1 MKLLMGTRAEFSVPV
16 YVADVEDDERIAIE
30 SEISNLDVEF
40 LSGEDYG
47 LESDALLTN
56 ISKNLLSSVSVEKL
70 KSVFLKH
77 LDQYLTDVNSEAT
90 DVQVIASW
98 LTKTHKGQSIE
109 PHSHVDKDI
118 SGVYYINTNG
128 DDGDLILYSPNPAA
142 NTTRFIN
149 SGNMLSI
156 KPKAGQIVFF
166 PSWLLHSTTKN
177 RTDNERISLAVDMVV
192 K

>member
-1 MKLLMGTRAEFSVPV
+1 MDTRAEFSVPV

-30 SEISNLDVEF
+30 LEISNLDVEF

-56 ISKNLLSSVSVEKL
+56 ISKNLLSTGSVEIL
-70 KSVFLKH
+70 KGVFLKH
-77 LDQYLTDVNSEAT
+77 LDQYLTDVNSAVT

-98 LTKTHKGQSIE
+98 LTKTRKGQSIE

-118 SGVYYINTNG
+118 SGVYYIKTNG
-128 DDGDLILYSPNPAA
+128 DDGDLILYSPNPAVG
-142 NTTRFIN
+142 TTGFIN
-149 SGNMLSI
+149 SGNMLST
-156 KPKAGQIVFF
+156 KPKAGQVVFF
-166 PSWLLHSTTKN
+166 PSWILHSTTRN
-177 RTDNERISLAVDMVV
+177 RTDNERISLAVDMVA

>member
-1 MKLLMGTRAEFSVPV
+1 MGTRAEFSVPV

-30 SEISNLDVEF
+30 SEVSNLDVEF

-47 LESDALLTN
+47 LESDALLTD
-56 ISKNLLSSVSVEKL
+56 IGKNLLSTGSVETL
-70 KSVFLKH
+70 KGVFLKH
-77 LDQYLTDVNSEAT
+77 LDQYLTDVNSAVT
-90 DVQVIASW
+90 DVEVIASW
-98 LTKTHKGQSIE
+98 LTKTRKGQSIE

-128 DDGDLILYSPNPAA
+128 DDGDLILYSPNPAVD
-142 NTTRFIN
+142 TTKFIN

-166 PSWLLHSTTKN
+166 PSWILHSTTRN